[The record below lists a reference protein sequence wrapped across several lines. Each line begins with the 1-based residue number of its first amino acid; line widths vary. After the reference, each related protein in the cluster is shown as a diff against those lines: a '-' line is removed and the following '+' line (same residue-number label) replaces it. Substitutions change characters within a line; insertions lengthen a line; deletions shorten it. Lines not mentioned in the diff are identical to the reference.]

1 MILYTQYCPLDVFY
15 ILVNSIA
22 CTVSSYEFL
31 ICLFV
36 FCFYLGGGGGWDG
49 AGGQSFAEFISLQL
63 VQGSS
68 SSFLVLV
75 CTRTNNLTG
84 ISTSPDITTVFPA
97 RWHDELIKIERKL
110 RR

>member
-1 MILYTQYCPLDVFY
+1 M
-15 ILVNSIA
+15 N
-22 CTVSSYEFL
+22 FL
-31 ICLFV
+31 FVCLFFV
-36 FCFYLGGGGGWDG
+36 FIWWGGGGGWDG
-49 AGGQSFAEFISLQL
+49 AGGQSFAEFISLHV

>member
-1 MILYTQYCPLDVFY
+1 M
-15 ILVNSIA
+15 N
-22 CTVSSYEFL
+22 FL
-31 ICLFV
+31 FVCLFFV
-36 FCFYLGGGGGWDG
+36 FIWGGVGRGGGGGG
-49 AGGQSFAEFISLQL
+49 AGGQSFAEFISLQV